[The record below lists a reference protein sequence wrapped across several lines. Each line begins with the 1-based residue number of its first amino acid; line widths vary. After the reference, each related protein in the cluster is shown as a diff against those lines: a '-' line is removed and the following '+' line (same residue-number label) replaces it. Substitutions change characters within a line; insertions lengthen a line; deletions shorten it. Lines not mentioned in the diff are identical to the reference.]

1 MSGWSRLGGFST
13 APSASGANTRAD
25 LLPSG
30 SILPFPKPAP
40 VRPLERS
47 QALQAFIDCLAVAS
61 AVLVVCITA
70 ASLPVAVFLLLFA
83 SY

>member
-1 MSGWSRLGGFST
+1 MSGWRRLGGLST
-13 APSASGANTRAD
+13 TPSAIESKYALPGA
-25 LLPSG
+25 

-40 VRPLERS
+40 VRPLERGK
-47 QALQAFIDCLAVAS
+47 ALQTFIDCLAVAS

-70 ASLPVAVFLLLFA
+70 ASLPVGLFLLFFA